1 MTEKNEDE
9 LPSQERP
16 GCSGERTQE
25 GGPGRSGGGDVVGA
39 EEDAQR
45 FRDELA
51 REEHDDAEVD
61 GDSKRRRRG
70 ASLAS
75 TLATYGRK

>member
-1 MTEKNEDE
+1 
-9 LPSQERP
+9 
-16 GCSGERTQE
+16 
-25 GGPGRSGGGDVVGA
+25 VVGA

-61 GDSKRRRRG
+61 GDAKRRRRG
-70 ASLAS
+70 ARGEEGNERRERL
-75 TLATYGRK
+75 GRQGFIDPWIKNGFARGPRPGLLHSEKINGQDC